1 MGGQVLFRRHD
12 FALREVGE
20 EDRAAFDAALAQSP
34 QGDLLQCC
42 GWGELK
48 RRSGWIPLRH
58 LIERRGAAV
67 AAFTILKRRIPGT
80 PWSFF
85 YVPRGPALD
94 FGDRAGLAFFRDAL
108 RHLARRHRAAFAKL
122 DPDVADDAAGPKA
135 LLRRYGFKP
144 VPPDDSI
151 IGGTQPR
158 AVWRLD
164 LDKPLDGLHA
174 GLAKDNKYFLRR
186 AEREGIVV
194 RQGEEVDLAVFH
206 QLFEATGKR
215 KGFIVRGLGYFE
227 AMWRNLAPD
236 GHLKLFIADYKG
248 QALAAV
254 LVGRVGDRSWGM
266 YQGTS
271 DEHRNVG
278 CSYYLIWRIITW
290 AHGEGCAFFDFGGV
304 PWSRSAPMEHF
315 KSSFGGYRRELIG

>member
-1 MGGQVLFRRHD
+1 M
-12 FALREVGE
+12 

-34 QGDLLQCC
+34 QGDLLQCY

-48 RRSGWIPLRH
+48 RRAGWIPLRC
-58 LIERRGAAV
+58 LIERRGAPV
-67 AAFTILKRRIPGT
+67 AAATILKRRIPGT

-85 YVPRGPALD
+85 YLPRGPALD
-94 FGDRAGLAFFRDAL
+94 SGDRATLAFFRDAL

-122 DPDVADDAAGPKA
+122 DPDVADDAAAGADADAADPKV
-135 LLRRYGFKP
+135 LLRRCGFTP
-144 VPPDDSI
+144 VPPDDSV

-158 AVWRLD
+158 AVWRLN

-186 AEREGIVV
+186 AEREKIVV
-194 RQGEEVDLAVFH
+194 RQGEEADLAIFH
-206 QLFEATGKR
+206 QLFEGTGKR

-248 QALAAV
+248 PPLAAV
-254 LVGRVGDRSWGM
+254 
-266 YQGTS
+266 
-271 DEHRNVG
+271 
-278 CSYYLIWRIITW
+278 LIWRIIAW
-290 AHGEGCAFFDFGGV
+290 AHGEGCEFFDFGGV
-304 PWSRSAPMEHF
+304 PWQRSAPMEHF
-315 KSSFGGYRRELIG
+315 KGSFGRVSAGAHRGV